1 MVQTT
6 QGSIGGPPAGGRNA
20 PGLAFPGIK
29 SAGGNVKGCQTVPG
43 SYLTPSGGT
52 GDGLGGRRTVPT
64 ASGRATRNPRGR
76 KGVKTRTSRYGRA
89 LYAHYTCTEFVWLD
103 A

>member
-6 QGSIGGPPAGGRNA
+6 QGRIGGPPSGGRDA

-29 SAGGNVKGCQTVPG
+29 SAGGNVKDVPTVPG

-64 ASGRATRNPRGR
+64 ASGARRDDPRGG
-76 KGVKTRTSRYGRA
+76 KGVKRLGA
-89 LYAHYTCTEFVWLD
+89 ILD
-103 A
+103 DKP

>member
-6 QGSIGGPPAGGRNA
+6 QGSIGGPPSGGRDA

-64 ASGRATRNPRGR
+64 ASGRATRNPRRG
-76 KGVKTRTSRYGRA
+76 KGVNKLLTGSAITN
-89 LYAHYTCTEFVWLD
+89 H
-103 A
+103 